1 MLMWVMR
8 SLILGTF
15 FILPLLITP
24 NYYLTEDIY
33 LIGENEYFMSLFV
46 SIFPIFLFNI
56 FTFAYFELL
65 CQQFDI
71 DVNHFELIAQ
81 DDVNQIMWN
90 LMSQKYQ
97 IDLNDLDTKYQEQD
111 GNLEPYIT
119 LRGHTGPLLSVTGSI
134 SENDRLLFTAGT
146 EGCIRVWNLPA
157 PSEVNFY
164 GDTQE
169 GKNYCIGTWQVGEED
184 VQWDIKHHPF
194 QDLLLS
200 VSANK

>member
-1 MLMWVMR
+1 MDDEQPKDAVAVAEKN
-8 SLILGTF
+8 SQEVLGEMQEKYV
-15 FILPLLITP
+15 LK
-24 NYYLTEDIY
+24 
-33 LIGENEYFMSLFV
+33 SH
-46 SIFPIFLFNI
+46 
-56 FTFAYFELL
+56 
-65 CQQFDI
+65 FDI
-71 DVNHFELIAQ
+71 VRGLHFIPSMETLASISE
-81 DDVNQIMWN
+81 DCLVKLWN
-90 LMSQKYQ
+90 
-97 IDLNDLDTKYQEQD
+97 LNDLDTKYQEQD